1 MSESKHQANV
11 HSELFEGVFCSEI
24 HSPDIGV
31 PQKLS
36 TPIVASTKDQSR
48 VPVQPRLGCFGDLTY
63 QHEKGDQVRPCRLLP
78 ALRSLQD
85 IGSFRFVTLAR

>member
-1 MSESKHQANV
+1 MPESKHQANV

-36 TPIVASTKDQSR
+36 TPVVTSTKDQSS
-48 VPVQPRLGCFGDLTY
+48 VPVQIDCPARLGCFGELTY
-63 QHEKGDQVRPCRLLP
+63 
-78 ALRSLQD
+78 
-85 IGSFRFVTLAR
+85 